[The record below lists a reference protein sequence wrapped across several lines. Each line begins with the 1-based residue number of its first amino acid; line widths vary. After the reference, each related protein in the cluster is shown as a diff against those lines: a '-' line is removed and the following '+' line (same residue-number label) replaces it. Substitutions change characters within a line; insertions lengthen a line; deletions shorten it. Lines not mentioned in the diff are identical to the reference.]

1 MTGVQTCALPILCV
15 RDFIEFLGYS
25 ESEFWN
31 IVDRFYNTDLFKKNE
46 FGEWVLK
53 NPVWL

>member
-1 MTGVQTCALPILCV
+1 MHDGKLDSMCV